1 MCSLLFD
8 FDGTL
13 FDTEAGHEAAYLKT
27 FQEFNLGECPPYES
41 LKVIKTMEVFARY
54 QSVFQDTRALAQ
66 YKSASYQANLDQ
78 VKTLVEFKLLA
89 QLVQKDFKLYIVTG
103 GSRRSIDA
111 LLDLHQMR
119 DLFQGI
125 VTAEDYGASK
135 PDPEPFLHC
144 IRTHDIQG
152 EVQGIEDSIQGIQSL
167 KAAQVRA
174 VGVHNPVIES
184 LSDVYYPSI
193 NTYLTELIQTR

>member
-41 LKVIKTMEVFARY
+41 LKGIKTMEVFARY

>member
-41 LKVIKTMEVFARY
+41 LKGIKTMEVFARY
-54 QSVFQDTRALAQ
+54 QSVFQDTHKLAQ
-66 YKSASYQANLDQ
+66 YKSASYQTNLDQ
-78 VKTLVEFKLLA
+78 VKTLVDFNLLA
-89 QLVQKDFKLYIVTG
+89 QLIQKDFKLYIVTG
-103 GSRRSIDA
+103 GSRKSIDA
-111 LLDLHQMR
+111 LLDLHQVR

-135 PDPEPFLHC
+135 PDPEPFLHG
-144 IRTHDIQG
+144 IRTYDIQG

-174 VGVHNPVIES
+174 VGVHNPAIES
-184 LSDVYYPSI
+184 ISDVYYPSI
-193 NTYLTELIQTR
+193 NTFLTELIQTR